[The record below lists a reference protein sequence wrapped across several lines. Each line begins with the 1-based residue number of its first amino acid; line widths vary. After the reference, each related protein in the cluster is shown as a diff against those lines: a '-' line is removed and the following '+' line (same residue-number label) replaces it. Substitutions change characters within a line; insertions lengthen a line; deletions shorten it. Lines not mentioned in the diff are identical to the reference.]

1 MEEQATKTF
10 NELAK
15 LGVVSVEGYLN
26 NFYRILQK
34 VKVDY
39 CPLLESTSELV
50 ITLENGINLVI
61 NDLKQSVLENWKRLM
76 VIGNGGSAAIA
87 IHTLTDYANA
97 GGLRTMDFMSP
108 SLLTC
113 MGNDYGFEN
122 VFAKPVEIWA
132 DNGDILF
139 AISSSGKSS
148 NILKACQAARE
159 KGCLI
164 YTFSGFDPGNPLRSL
179 GRLNF
184 YVPSTHYGFVELAH
198 QTLIHCILD
207 LFLLRKT
214 QNWQ

>member
-1 MEEQATKTF
+1 MADQADKTF
-10 NELAK
+10 NELIK
-15 LGVVSVEGYLN
+15 LGVSNVEGYLYN
-26 NFYRILQK
+26 LARILEN

-50 ITLENGINLVI
+50 ITLDSGIGFVI
-61 NDLKQSVLENWKRLM
+61 NNLRQDVLTRRKRLM

-87 IHTLTDYANA
+87 MHTLADYANA
-97 GGLRTMDFMSP
+97 GGLRTVDFFNP

-132 DNGDILF
+132 DEGDILF
-139 AISSSGKSS
+139 AISSSGKSPD
-148 NILKACQAARE
+148 ILKACQAARE
-159 KGCLI
+159 KGCSI
-164 YTFSGFDPGNPLRSL
+164 YTFSGFDPNNPLRSQ

-207 LFLLRKT
+207 LFLLGKP

>member
-1 MEEQATKTF
+1 MTNQAEKTF
-10 NELAK
+10 NELIK
-15 LGVVSVEGYLN
+15 LGINNAEGYLYN
-26 NFYRILQK
+26 LARILEN

-50 ITLENGINLVI
+50 ITLDSGINLVI
-61 NDLKQSVLENWKRLM
+61 NNLKQNVLINRKRLV

-97 GGLRTMDFMSP
+97 GGLRTVDFMSP

-113 MGNDYGFEN
+113 MANDYGFEN
-122 VFAKPVEIWA
+122 VFAKPIEIWA
-132 DNGDILF
+132 DAGDILF
-139 AISSSGKSS
+139 AISSSGKSPD
-148 NILKACQAARE
+148 ILKACQAARE
-159 KGCLI
+159 KGCII
-164 YTFSGFDPGNPLRSL
+164 YTFSGFDPGNPLRSQ

-207 LFLLRKT
+207 LFLLRKN